1 LSDCFLRNS
10 QNLAKINSGPLKF
23 SCAKF
28 SINLYEIKSITGY
41 LNVIGWV
48 VINYLVIIWIIYDDC
63 KEILYS
69 PIQDD
74 LHELMEHHFGKV
86 LFAVMVMDKMTE
98 RPKVQK
104 YNHMYAEGTR
114 LLRQV
119 YSYPL

>member
-1 LSDCFLRNS
+1 M
-10 QNLAKINSGPLKF
+10 AKINSGPLKF

-104 YNHMYAEGTR
+104 YNHMYVEHQSKSKKAIKFFPFE
-114 LLRQV
+114 
-119 YSYPL
+119 SNK